1 MKIYNIYRK
10 EAQIEDREYP
20 SVSLGGNRRF
30 HTRKQTFPCEETS
43 VSMRGNEC
51 VLRKKPMCPTAVH
64 KSLMLI
70 LTLLFLGGG
79 WNVLLGQDITIP
91 VTITGVTASSY
102 SGTNV
107 VSNINDNIND
117 TYWSSQG
124 DTDSR
129 PYIILDLGSVQKVDI
144 VNIRLATGDDSQ
156 NQRPTSVTIQYSIDN
171 EGEIDNTAV
180 SDQNLNRGDNEIDLN
195 NTISAR
201 YIRLSFT
208 KRNNNNQIR
217 VYEISLEH
225 KISYND
231 ITILHKAGQWYDQ
244 SYQREYPRTE
254 LTDLYGNDTF
264 DETNSMITT
273 EFGNQM
279 QNTHEYRVD
288 IYMNP
293 GQSRTLTLPGIMLD
307 AHGEEHLAMYNYQ
320 RWYNY
325 QTDGVMDNL
334 TPTVQGRSY
343 LFDNGLVGG
352 VFLPTIAALDGKD
365 FDKGLV
371 SVNFTM
377 PSNVADNTIY
387 YVACDQSN
395 YTDVS
400 LPTNGTTMYEP
411 TLSQRAIFVIHNASS
426 IKGRLANCI
435 NDVYLENYTIHF
447 PTVRISSNTHEQ
459 VALSMPAQNYFC
471 EGENGATAGALSY
484 EIDYPETQ
492 TNKDFLTKGN
502 GYNNSG
508 ASTGIKTSITG
519 DDRIVPFTYDKTI
532 NDGDIAYINVY
543 KSVNNTRYNIAQ
555 FTLIFDSDT
564 EGLTKSV
571 VDGLSSTD
579 DQYFRT
585 NAAMEAQNYELLTK
599 MNLDYE
605 NVELG
610 RNANYFPYPMN
621 WTYSSYGFYTTENIK
636 YTANPQWGEYAIT
649 KSLVWDTDDG
659 TQPLN
664 PDGYH
669 LFVDA
674 NERPGTICTL
684 PFRESLCPGA
694 MMYVTMW
701 ISSRSS
707 GSNQCDASV
716 IFVLK
721 GIKADGTEDVIYRK
735 ASGQIPYT
743 EGEWYQL
750 YFSYPSGENDYEQ
763 YVLQIENN
771 CANTRGADFCID
783 DIRVYM
789 NPLDVE
795 GHTTAPICSGDA
807 AASIELQLDYDL
819 LLNRLGMEETTGTGT
834 QRTGYYSFLNKAIYD
849 NTYDGTNYEEAFSAA
864 VLHGS
869 GVYIGSNSEYYGS
882 ITFSNNPSEND
893 GQNGM
898 ASLENGALSFISEI
912 AMNASEDGDRPLQS
926 GEEYY
931 IVFNASTFDPITINS
946 LAALADAYAFD
957 TRCTVKGEFLV
968 EGPLIVRVN
977 GNLSYDASTPC
988 VGQVPHVE
996 VLMKDQNGDPVE
1008 GAVFDWYFG
1017 TLDEFNQEGIA
1028 GGKSLEEMLEA
1039 FRHFYPTITNIGDN
1053 VTPQSGEGYTLSQE
1067 EIDYIKTLNEEVPEG
1082 GQNPKL
1088 TLSASSDLLIRLRS
1102 EETHVVLI
1110 PIGEQTDDSIVCWEP
1125 SEITLYAQDGAPTLF
1140 VGYEGIQYPAYATGT
1155 GVSVRMDLEQMNTIK
1170 AGSTPLSVPVREP
1183 RLNGNPTTIVPVDND
1198 LVAYLASTDDPL
1210 LQDNVSTGFDYE
1222 IGIINNFRITSSG
1235 QNYVHFNFNDNFTA
1249 REGYR
1254 YYVTFRFR
1262 TPEQTG
1268 TGEEGAEACFGNAV
1282 VPILIV
1288 PEYEVW
1294 VGGAD
1299 GNWNSDANWRRA
1311 DKDELLKD
1319 ATDTYL
1325 TNTENGT
1332 SNGFVPIFS
1341 TKIIIP
1347 QEEANNQIQ
1356 LYTPVR
1362 KGGTNDRIWDLTQ
1375 GKDGMTVGD
1384 ATNNIEYDLVM
1395 RTTDYTSGTT
1405 PVYQVRPY
1413 YTNVC
1418 EQIHFAPTATMF
1430 HQERLNYQKAW
1441 VEFEM
1446 NKGDSYWMTSPLKD
1460 VYAGDMYATKGT
1472 GRQETELFKDITYDE
1487 TNYDRW
1493 NPAFYQKAWDRDITY
1508 SNDATGESTT
1518 NVAAVASNWN
1528 IEYNDVTV
1536 PYSEGKGFYSRVE
1549 NISGDKALV
1558 RLPKADPDYTYYENV
1573 TTRATNVGDRTNAY
1587 KLALDQNTTMNQI
1600 SISLVD
1606 NNEAVDGNGTHFLVG
1621 NPFMTYLNM
1630 NVFFTNNSDVLESKY
1645 WTLSDGTTKAVV
1657 GTPDVEWTGNE
1668 TENGT
1673 DDSTIKGFIKP
1684 MTAFFVEKKAT
1695 AAKNDIVF
1703 TTSMMADKA
1712 TATAASNTTTRS
1724 YSATNPTLTITAERG
1739 ETKSVAKLVTSDK
1752 ADNGYEASEDAVVL
1766 LDSELDAPMV
1776 YTVAGD
1782 VAAQFNTMQ
1791 SIKNVPLGVYADK
1804 GEEVELTIRGI
1815 SQFAEKLYLYDAVTK
1830 QSTPLDD
1837 DSYTFRVTGPSHGR
1851 FTLTS
1856 QNRISAES
1864 DICVYSPTP
1873 GQLLVMSAP
1882 EEPLQRVQVYDMSG
1896 RMVTSRDNIRNT
1908 TCQLTVPSG
1917 IYVVY
1922 AENETGNVRVKVR
1935 VR

>member
-1 MKIYNIYRK
+1 MGGRRQLIMKIYNIYRK

-91 VTITGVTASSY
+91 VTITRVTASSS
-102 SGTNV
+102 SGTND

-124 DTDSR
+124 NADGR
-129 PYIILDLGSVQKVDI
+129 PYIILDLGSVQEVDI
-144 VNIRLATGDDSQ
+144 VNIRLAKGSDSQ

-231 ITILHKAGQWYDQ
+231 IAILHKAGQWYNQ
-244 SYQREYPRTE
+244 SYQSEYLRTE
-254 LTDLYGNDTF
+254 VTDLYGNDTF

-273 EFGNQM
+273 EFGVRM
-279 QNTHEYRVD
+279 QNTHEYEVE

-293 GQSRTLTLPGIMLD
+293 GQSRTLTLPGNMQD
-307 AHGEEHLAMYNYQ
+307 AHHSMYNYQ

-325 QTDGVMDNL
+325 QTDGVMNGL
-334 TPTVQGRSY
+334 TVLDGKVNHT
-343 LFDNGLVGG
+343 FKNGLVGG
-352 VFLPTIAALDGKD
+352 CFLPEVEDTDDDGDGNPDGKD
-365 FDKGLV
+365 KSLLRV
-371 SVNFTM
+371 RFTM
-377 PSNVADNTIY
+377 PQNGEDVY
-387 YVACDQSN
+387 YIACDQSN

-400 LPTNGTTMYEP
+400 LPTNGTEMYEP
-411 TLSQRAIFVIHNASS
+411 TLSQRAIFIIRNASE
-426 IKGRLANCI
+426 IKNKIDDLGAGE
-435 NDVYLENYTIHF
+435 YLENYTIHF
-447 PTVRISSNTHEQ
+447 PTLSIGNTDEQ
-459 VALSMPAQNYFC
+459 VSLSMPAQNYFC
-471 EGENGATAGALSY
+471 TGENGSSAGALSY
-484 EIDYPETQ
+484 EVEYPDSQ
-492 TNKDFLTKGN
+492 TNQNFLVLPQDR
-502 GYNNSG
+502 
-508 ASTGIKTSITG
+508 SIS
-519 DDRIVPFTYDKTI
+519 DEDRIASFTYRESENVTI
-532 NDGDIAYINVY
+532 GDGDIAYINVY
-543 KSVNNTRYNIAQ
+543 KTRNSIRYNIAR
-555 FTLIFDSDT
+555 FTLIFDENT
-564 EGLTKSV
+564 EGIRKSV
-571 VDGLSSTD
+571 IDGMNSSSPN
-579 DQYFRT
+579 YFRT
-585 NAAMEAQNYELLTK
+585 NEYMESQNYELLTK

-605 NVELG
+605 NVNLTT
-610 RNANYFPYPMN
+610 NTNYFPYPMS
-621 WTYSSYGFYTTENIK
+621 WTYSSYGFFAHVNNQEMRY
-636 YTANPQWGEYAIT
+636 PQWGEYAIT
-649 KSLVWDTDDG
+649 KNFPWAGEAPDL
-659 TQPLN
+659 LN
-664 PDGYH
+664 PDGFH
-669 LFVDA
+669 LYVDA
-674 NERPGTICTL
+674 NERPGIICRL
-684 PFRESLCPGA
+684 PFREPLCPGA
-694 MMYVTMW
+694 MMYVTAW
-701 ISSRSS
+701 IASTASP
-707 GSNQCDASV
+707 GQDDASV

-721 GIKADGTEDVIYRK
+721 GVNADGTEDVIYRQ
-735 ASGQIPYT
+735 ASGQIPYVA
-743 EGEWYQL
+743 GEWHQL
-750 YFSYPSGENDYEQ
+750 YFTYPTGNNSYER

-771 CANTRGADFCID
+771 SASTRGADFCID

-795 GHTTAPICSGDA
+795 GHTTAPICSSSKRA
-807 AASIELQLDYDL
+807 RIELQLDYDL
-819 LLNRLGMEETTGTGT
+819 LLNRLGMERTNEAGTR
-834 QRTGYYSFLNKAIYD
+834 RTGYYSFLNKAIYD

-882 ITFSNNPSEND
+882 ITFSNNPNENN
-893 GQNGM
+893 GQDGM
-898 ASLENGALSFISEI
+898 ASLENDALSFISEI
-912 AMNASEDGDRPLQS
+912 AMNASADGDRPLQS

-931 IVFNASTFDPITINS
+931 IVFNASTFDPGTINS
-946 LAALADAYAFD
+946 LAALADAYAFN

-977 GNLSYDASTPC
+977 GELSYDASTPC
-988 VGQVPHVE
+988 IGQVPHVE
-996 VLMKDQNGDPVE
+996 VLMKDENGNPVE

-1017 TLDEFNQEGIA
+1017 TLEEFNQEEIGDRTLFEI
-1028 GGKSLEEMLEA
+1028 LDA
-1039 FRHFYPTITNIGDN
+1039 FRHFYPTITSVGDN

-1210 LQDNVSTGFDYE
+1210 LQDSVSTGFDYE
-1222 IGIINNFRITSSG
+1222 IGTINNFRITSSG
-1235 QNYVHFNFNDNFTA
+1235 QNYVHFNFNKNFTA

-1268 TGEEGAEACFGNAV
+1268 TSEEGAEACYGNAV

-1294 VGGAD
+1294 IGGAD

-1319 ATDTYL
+1319 ATDSYL
-1325 TNTENGT
+1325 TNTGNGT

-1606 NNEAVDGNGTHFLVG
+1606 NNKAVDGNGTHFLVG

>member
-79 WNVLLGQDITIP
+79 WNVLLGQDITTP
-91 VTITGVTASSY
+91 VAITEITASSS

-124 DTDSR
+124 NDDKQ
-129 PYIILDLGSVQKVDI
+129 PYIILDLGSVQEVDV
-144 VNIRLATGDDSQ
+144 VNIRLATGSDSD
-156 NQRPTSVTIQYSIDN
+156 QRPTSVTIQYSIDN
-171 EGEIDNTAV
+171 EEGIGNTAV
-180 SDQNLNRGDNEIDLN
+180 SNQNLNRGDNEIDLN

-231 ITILHKAGQWYDQ
+231 ITILHKAGQWYNQ
-244 SYQREYPRTE
+244 SYQSEYLRTE
-254 LTDLYGNDTF
+254 VTDLYGNDTF

-273 EFGNQM
+273 EFGDRM

-293 GQSRTLTLPGIMLD
+293 GQTRTLTLPGIMLEV
-307 AHGEEHLAMYNYQ
+307 HGTVHLAMYNYL

-325 QTDGVMDNL
+325 ETDGIMNNL
-334 TPTVQGRSY
+334 EPTIQGRS
-343 LFDNGLVGG
+343 FMFENGLIGG
-352 VFLPTIAALDGKD
+352 VFIPEIAALNIDKD
-365 FDKGLV
+365 FDKGLA

-377 PSNVADNTIY
+377 PTDAADNAVY

-400 LPTNGTTMYEP
+400 LPTNSEEMYEP

-426 IKGRLANCI
+426 IKDQLASCTDNK
-435 NDVYLENYTIHF
+435 YFENYTIHF
-447 PTVRISSNTHEQ
+447 PTKRISNKTHEQ

-471 EGENGATAGALSY
+471 NGENENAASALSY

-492 TNKDFLTKGN
+492 TNQDFLGPGD

-508 ASTGIKTSITG
+508 ASTGTKTSITG

-605 NVELG
+605 NVELKH
-610 RNANYFPYPMN
+610 NANYFPYPMN

-721 GIKADGTEDVIYRK
+721 GINADGTEDVIYRK

-743 EGEWYQL
+743 AGEWYQL

-807 AASIELQLDYDL
+807 AARIELQLDYDL
-819 LLNRLGMEETTGTGT
+819 LLRRLGMERTNGAGT
-834 QRTGYYSFLNKAIYD
+834 QETGYYSFLNKAIYD
-849 NTYDGTNYEEAFSAA
+849 NTYNGTNYEEAFSAA

-898 ASLENGALSFISEI
+898 ASLENGSLSFISEV
-912 AMNASEDGDRPLQS
+912 AMNASADGDRPLQS

-931 IVFNASTFDPITINS
+931 IVFNASTFDPNTITT
-946 LAALADAYAFD
+946 LTALADVYAFD

-977 GNLSYDASTPC
+977 GEVSYDASTPC
-988 VGQVPHVE
+988 IGQVPHVE

-1198 LVAYLASTDDPL
+1198 RIAYLAFTDDPL
-1210 LQDNVSTGFDYE
+1210 LRDEVGTGFDYE
-1222 IGIINNFRITSSG
+1222 IGSINNFQISSG
-1235 QNYVHFNFNDNFTA
+1235 QNYVHFNFNNYFTA

-1262 TPEQTG
+1262 TTEQTG
-1268 TGEEGAEACFGNAV
+1268 TSEEGAEACYGNAV

-1288 PEYEVW
+1288 PKYEVW
-1294 VGGAD
+1294 IGGAD

-1311 DKDELLKD
+1311 DKDELHKD
-1319 ATDTYL
+1319 ATDSYL
-1325 TNTENGT
+1325 TNTDNGT
-1332 SNGFVPIFS
+1332 NNGFVPIFS

-1362 KGGTNDRIWDLTQ
+1362 KGGTNDRIWNLTQ

-1430 HQERLNYQKAW
+1430 HQERLNYQQAW

-1446 NKGDSYWMTSPLKD
+1446 DESKPYWMSSPLKD

-1606 NNEAVDGNGTHFLVG
+1606 NNEAVDGDGTHFLVG

-1739 ETKSVAKLVTSDK
+1739 ETRSVAKLLTSDK
-1752 ADNGYEASEDAVVL
+1752 ADNGYRASEDAVVL
-1766 LDSELDAPMV
+1766 LDSELDAAMV
-1776 YTVAGD
+1776 YTVSGSR
-1782 VAAQFNTMQ
+1782 AAQVNAMKEI
-1791 SIKNVPLGVYADK
+1791 SNVGLGVYNENDDEAT
-1804 GEEVELTIRGI
+1804 VTISGLSRMA
-1815 SQFAEKLYLYDAVTK
+1815 SPLYLYDARTR
-1830 QSTPLDD
+1830 QSVELSG
-1837 DSYTFRVTGPSHGR
+1837 DSYTMQITGDSHGR
-1851 FTLTS
+1851 YYLRNSAMADELENTISIYSARPGEVIVSALQPVKDIRVFALNGSQVRRFSVNTTSYTFTLP
-1856 QNRISAES
+1856 A
-1864 DICVYSPTP
+1864 
-1873 GQLLVMSAP
+1873 
-1882 EEPLQRVQVYDMSG
+1882 
-1896 RMVTSRDNIRNT
+1896 
-1908 TCQLTVPSG
+1908 G
-1917 IYVVY
+1917 IYLIQATDGERGQTEKVL
-1922 AENETGNVRVKVR
+1922 VR
-1935 VR
+1935 

>member
-79 WNVLLGQDITIP
+79 WNVLLGQDITTP
-91 VTITGVTASSY
+91 VAIMEITASSS

-124 DTDSR
+124 NDDKQ
-129 PYIILDLGSVQKVDI
+129 PYIILDLGSVQEVDV
-144 VNIRLATGDDSQ
+144 VNIRLATGSDSD
-156 NQRPTSVTIQYSIDN
+156 QRPTSVTIQYSIDN
-171 EGEIDNTAV
+171 EEGGNTAV
-180 SDQNLNRGDNEIDLN
+180 SNQNLNRGDNEIDLN

-201 YIRLSFT
+201 YIKLSFA
-208 KRNNNNQIR
+208 KSDNNNQIR

-225 KISYND
+225 KISYSD
-231 ITILHKAGQWYDQ
+231 ITILHKAGQWYD
-244 SYQREYPRTE
+244 SFYQDEYPRTE
-254 LTDLYGNDTF
+254 VTDLYGNDTF
-264 DETNSMITT
+264 DETNLMITT
-273 EFGNQM
+273 EFGHSM
-279 QNTHEYRVD
+279 QNTHVYEVE

-307 AHGEEHLAMYNYQ
+307 AHGEVHLAMYNYQ
-320 RWYNY
+320 RWYDY
-325 QTDGVMDNL
+325 KTDGIMNNL
-334 TPTVQGRSY
+334 EPTIQGRS
-343 LFDNGLVGG
+343 FMFENGLIGG
-352 VFLPTIAALDGKD
+352 VFIPEIAALNIDKD
-365 FDKGLV
+365 FDKGLA

-377 PSNVADNTIY
+377 PTDAADNAVY

-400 LPTNGTTMYEP
+400 LPTNSEEMYEP
-411 TLSQRAIFVIHNASS
+411 TLSQRAIFVIRNASV
-426 IKGRLANCI
+426 IKDRIANLGA
-435 NDVYLENYTIHF
+435 DEYLEDYTIHF
-447 PTVRISSNTHEQ
+447 PTTRISSNTVEQ

-471 EGENGATAGALSY
+471 EGEDGSEAGALFY
-484 EIDYPETQ
+484 EIDYPSGQENQ
-492 TNKDFLTKGN
+492 DFLDKGVR
-502 GYNNSG
+502 YNDE
-508 ASTGIKTSITG
+508 GISQGEKTRIEG
-519 DDRIVPFTYDKTI
+519 DDRIVPFIYEKTI
-532 NDGDIAYINVY
+532 NDGDIAYIYVY
-543 KSVNNTRYNIAQ
+543 KDVNGRKNIAR
-555 FTLIFDSDT
+555 FTLIFDENTHGLPKSDI
-564 EGLTKSV
+564 
-571 VDGLSSTD
+571 D
-579 DQYFRT
+579 DMQPSNSLYFRT
-585 NAAMEAQNYELLTK
+585 NEYMESQNYELLTK

-605 NVELG
+605 NVELE

-636 YTANPQWGEYAIT
+636 QTDNPQWGEYAIT
-649 KSLVWDTDDG
+649 KSFPWAGSTY
-659 TQPLN
+659 QSLN
-664 PDGYH
+664 PDGFH
-669 LFVDA
+669 LYVDA
-674 NERPGTICTL
+674 NERPGIICAL

-694 MMYVTMW
+694 MLYVTAW
-701 ISSRSS
+701 IANLASDNDPSDGRL
-707 GSNQCDASV
+707 QCDASV

-721 GIKADGTEDVIYRK
+721 GIKADDTEDIIYRQ
-735 ASGQIPYT
+735 ASGQIPY
-743 EGEWYQL
+743 GEWRQL
-750 YFSYPSGENDYEQ
+750 YFTYHSGNNDYER

-795 GHTTAPICSGDA
+795 GHTTAPICSGGA
-807 AASIELQLDYDL
+807 AARIELQLDYDL

-849 NTYDGTNYEEAFSAA
+849 NTYDGTNYKEAFSAA

-882 ITFSNNPSEND
+882 ITFSNNPNENN
-893 GQNGM
+893 GQDGM
-898 ASLENGALSFISEI
+898 ANLEKGALSFISEI
-912 AMNASEDGDRPLQS
+912 AMNASADGDRPLQS

-931 IVFNASTFDPITINS
+931 IVFNASTFDPGTINS
-946 LAALADAYAFD
+946 LAALADAYAFN

-977 GNLSYDASTPC
+977 GDLSYDASTPC

-996 VLMKDQNGDPVE
+996 VLMKDADGNPVE

-1017 TLDEFNQEGIA
+1017 TLEEFKQEGVGDRTLFEI
-1028 GGKSLEEMLEA
+1028 LDA
-1039 FRHFYPTITNIGDN
+1039 FRHFYPTITSVGDN
-1053 VTPQSGEGYTLSQE
+1053 VTPQNSDGYELSQE

-1183 RLNGNPTTIVPVDND
+1183 KLNGNPTTIVPVDND
-1198 LVAYLASTDDPL
+1198 RIAYLAFTDDPL
-1210 LQDNVSTGFDYE
+1210 LRDEVGTGFDYE
-1222 IGIINNFRITSSG
+1222 IGSINNFQISSG
-1235 QNYVHFNFNDNFTA
+1235 QNYVHFNFNNYFTA

-1262 TPEQTG
+1262 TTEQTG
-1268 TGEEGAEACFGNAV
+1268 TSEEGAEACYGNAV

-1362 KGGTNDRIWDLTQ
+1362 KGEPNERIWNLTQ

-1446 NKGDSYWMTSPLKD
+1446 DESKPYWMSSPLKD

-1472 GRQETELFKDITYDE
+1472 GRQETELFKEINYDE

-1493 NPAFYQKAWDRDITY
+1493 NPAFYQKAWDKAVSY
-1508 SNDATGESTT
+1508 SNDADGNDISEVEEV
-1518 NVAAVASNWN
+1518 NINWS

-1558 RLPKADPDYTYYENV
+1558 RLPKADTDYKYYKNV
-1573 TTRATNVGDRTNAY
+1573 TTRALTDVNDRTNAY
-1587 KLALDQNTTMNQI
+1587 KLALDNNTTTNQI
-1600 SISLVD
+1600 SVSLVD
-1606 NNEAVDGNGTHFLVG
+1606 DSEAVDGDGTHFLVG

-1630 NVFFTNNSDVLESKY
+1630 SAFFAANGDVLESKY

-1657 GTPDVEWTGNE
+1657 GTPDVDWGGNE
-1668 TENGT
+1668 TEGGT
-1673 DDSTIKGFIKP
+1673 DDQTIDGYIKP

-1739 ETKSVAKLVTSDK
+1739 ETRSVAKLLTSDK
-1752 ADNGYEASEDAVVL
+1752 ADNGYRASEDAVVL
-1766 LDSELDAPMV
+1766 LDSELDAAMV
-1776 YTVAGD
+1776 YTVSGSRATQ
-1782 VAAQFNTMQ
+1782 VNAMKEI
-1791 SIKNVPLGVYADK
+1791 SNVGLGVYNDNGDEAT
-1804 GEEVELTIRGI
+1804 LTISGI
-1815 SQFAEKLYLYDAVTK
+1815 SRMASPLYLYDAQTRKSVEL
-1830 QSTPLDD
+1830 SG
-1837 DSYTFRVTGPSHGR
+1837 DSYTMQITGDSHGR
-1851 FTLTS
+1851 YYLRNSAMAGELENT
-1856 QNRISAES
+1856 IS
-1864 DICVYSPTP
+1864 IYSAQR
-1873 GQLLVMSAP
+1873 GQVIVSALQPVREIKVFNVSGALVRQFS
-1882 EEPLQRVQVYDMSG
+1882 V
-1896 RMVTSRDNIRNT
+1896 NT
-1908 TCQLTVPSG
+1908 TQYTFPIQSG
-1917 IYVVY
+1917 LYIIYASDGEQEQTEKVI
-1922 AENETGNVRVKVR
+1922 VR
-1935 VR
+1935 